1 MVEYLLD
8 EDVVVRHEQYKQPLE
23 IYVKRLGS
31 WQPYPVLFKDIRA
44 ARVLPVAEARE
55 RLQRQ
60 QRMSVAEAKKAVP

>member
-23 IYVKRLGS
+23 IYVKRLDS
-31 WQPYPVLFKDIRA
+31 WQPYPVLFKDIHES
-44 ARVLPVAEARE
+44 RVLSVAEARE

-60 QRMSVAEAKKAVP
+60 QRMSAAEARTAVP